1 MASPFPGM
9 NPYLEQP
16 DFWLGFHGQAL
27 TAIVAQLVPQV
38 TPAYVVLMEERLFI
52 HELPAE
58 ERRYLGRA
66 DIALGTGPW
75 PGPSS
80 QTTSGVLAAPV
91 EVRLPA
97 VDVERQRYIEIR
109 DRRNRSLVTVIE
121 LLSPSNKRSG
131 PDREQYLTKR
141 GEILASPAHLV
152 EIDLLR
158 CHAPLPTESPRP
170 DCTYSVLISRS
181 EKRPRA
187 DFWSIKLRDR
197 LPVVPVPL
205 HTGQPDATLDL
216 QAILNKVYDEGGFAY
231 LIYDGEPDPPLDDE
245 DSAWAQGLSSAR
257 AK

>member
-9 NPYLEQP
+9 DPYLEQSDVWP
-16 DFWLGFHGQAL
+16 GFHGLAL
-27 TAIVAQLVPQV
+27 GAILAQLVPQV
-38 TPAYVVLMEERLFI
+38 TPAYVVRMEEQLFI
-52 HELPAE
+52 HELSAE

-66 DIALGTGPW
+66 DISVGAGPAV
-75 PGPSS
+75 GPST
-80 QTTSGVLAAPV
+80 QTTSGVVAAPV

-121 LLSPSNKRSG
+121 LLSPSNKRPG
-131 PDREQYLTKR
+131 PDREQYLAKR
-141 GEILASPAHLV
+141 GVILASSTHLV

-158 CHAPLPTESPRP
+158 CRAPLPTEGPRP
-170 DCTYSVLISRS
+170 DCPYSILISRS

-187 DFWSIKLRDR
+187 DFWSINLRDR

-216 QAILNKVYDEGGFAY
+216 QAILNKVYDEGGFAFS
-231 LIYDGEPDPPLDDE
+231 IYDGEPEPALDEE
-245 DSAWAQGLSSAR
+245 DSAWARELSG
-257 AK
+257 AKAT

>member
-9 NPYLEQP
+9 DPHLEQP
-16 DFWLGFHGQAL
+16 GIWPGFHGQAL

-38 TPAYVVLMEERLFI
+38 TPAYVVQM
-52 HELPAE
+52 
-58 ERRYLGRA
+58 
-66 DIALGTGPW
+66 
-75 PGPSS
+75 
-80 QTTSGVLAAPV
+80 V

-158 CHAPLPTESPRP
+158 CQAPLPTESPRP

-187 DFWSIKLRDR
+187 DFWSIKLRGR

-216 QAILNKVYDEGGFAY
+216 QAILDKVYDEGGFAY
-231 LIYDGEPDPPLDDE
+231 LIHDGAPDPPLDDE
-245 DSAWAQGLSSAR
+245 DSAWAQELSSAR
-257 AK
+257 AT